1 MKVKYYEEHRL
12 IEIDDNFGKNN
23 WTLKFVLIINI
34 INGGFNLVQSFLTGF
49 NWFSVM
55 WVSISL
61 ISIFILLFLIFK
73 KTSESSIKIK
83 DIDWFLQKEF
93 FGRKSFKLK
102 LKNGKVRDLLNL
114 KKQSQVDELES
125 LFRKAGI
132 SSKLTQHHKTKF
144 S

>member
-1 MKVKYYEEHRL
+1 VKVKYDEEQRL
-12 IEIDDNFGKNN
+12 MEINDNFGKNN
-23 WTLKFVLIINI
+23 WTLKFVLILNI
-34 INGGFNLVQSFLTGF
+34 VNGGLNLVQSFLTGF
-49 NWFSVM
+49 TWFSVM

-61 ISIFILLFLIFK
+61 ISAFILLFLIFK
-73 KTSESSIKIK
+73 KTSQSSIKIK
-83 DIDWFLQKEF
+83 DIDWFLEKEF

-114 KKQSQVDELES
+114 RKQSQVDELES

>member
-1 MKVKYYEEHRL
+1 VKVKYDEEQRL

-34 INGGFNLVQSFLTGF
+34 VNGGFNLAQSFLTGF

-55 WVSISL
+55 WVLISL

-73 KTSESSIKIK
+73 KTSQSSIKIK

-114 KKQSQVDELES
+114 KKQSQVDELEN

>member
-1 MKVKYYEEHRL
+1 VKVKYDEEQRL

-34 INGGFNLVQSFLTGF
+34 VNGGFNLAQSFLTGF

-55 WVSISL
+55 WGLISL

-73 KTSESSIKIK
+73 KTSQSSIKIK
-83 DIDWFLQKEF
+83 DIDLFLQKEF

-114 KKQSQVDELES
+114 KKQSQVDELEN

>member
-1 MKVKYYEEHRL
+1 MKVKYDEEQRL
-12 IEIDDNFGKNN
+12 MEINDNFGKNN
-23 WTLKFVLIINI
+23 WTLKFVLILNI
-34 INGGFNLVQSFLTGF
+34 VNGGLNLVQSFLTGF
-49 NWFSVM
+49 TWFSVM

-61 ISIFILLFLIFK
+61 ISAFILLFLIFK
-73 KTSESSIKIK
+73 KTSQSSIKIK
-83 DIDWFLQKEF
+83 DIDWFLEKEF

-114 KKQSQVDELES
+114 RKQSQVDELES